1 VVTYTEAPPIIVRIH
16 AAGER
21 HAFCLDEPSMALRA
35 VAFEAWESVTRV
47 PMLEC
52 LAV

>member
-1 VVTYTEAPPIIVRIH
+1 MSLSI
-16 AAGER
+16 
-21 HAFCLDEPSMALRA
+21 ALRT

>member
-1 VVTYTEAPPIIVRIH
+1 MSLSI
-16 AAGER
+16 
-21 HAFCLDEPSMALRA
+21 ALRA
-35 VAFEAWESVTRV
+35 VAFEVSESVTRV